1 MEKTIYLAWQDSNSR
16 RWFPIGR
23 LRFDGRSFVF
33 VYTGGALE
41 AQQHAGFS
49 PLAAFPQWHSVYES
63 DKLFPLFANRL
74 LRSSRPDFQQYLNW
88 LSVPESDPDPLL
100 ILARSGG
107 QRVTDTMDV
116 FPYPDHLEDGV
127 YETHFLVH
135 GLSQMTAESC
145 ERATLL
151 QPGESLSLMWDFQ
164 NPFDP
169 NALALRTAET
179 YKQDMFLVGYCPRFL
194 SGDILK
200 LMDKP
205 GNSPLIVVERVNPPP
220 APFQFRI
227 LCKLRMKWPAGFKPF
242 SGPEYQPLR
251 AELEMQDRVA

>member
-1 MEKTIYLAWQDSNSR
+1 MEKTIYLAWQDSDSR

-23 LRFDGRSFVF
+23 LRSNGKRFVF
-33 VYTGGALE
+33 VYTGGALV
-41 AQQHAGFS
+41 AQRAGFS
-49 PLAAFPQWHSVYES
+49 TLAAFPKLDSVYES

-74 LRSSRPDFQQYLNW
+74 LRASRPDFRQYLNW

-135 GLSQMTAESC
+135 GLSHMTAESC
-145 ERATLL
+145 ERASLL

-164 NPFDP
+164 NRFDP

-205 GNSPLIVVERVNPPP
+205 GNSPMIVVERVNPPP

-227 LCKLRMKWPAGFKPF
+227 LCKLRMKWPAGFMPF
-242 SGPEYQPLR
+242 SGPEYQPLL
-251 AELEMQDRVA
+251 ADLDMQERVA